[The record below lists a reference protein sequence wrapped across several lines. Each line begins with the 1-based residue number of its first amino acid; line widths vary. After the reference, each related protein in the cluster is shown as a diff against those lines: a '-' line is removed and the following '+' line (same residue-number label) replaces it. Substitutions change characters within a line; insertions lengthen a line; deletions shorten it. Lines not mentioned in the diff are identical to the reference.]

1 MNRRDF
7 IKCGTILA
15 GVGGACYL
23 CGCGKKIFIK
33 DTSEMINP
41 LNDIRPCKIPFT
53 HIEIQGDGDA
63 YSCCPDFLKE
73 RKSLGNITNK
83 SLEEIWNGK
92 NIEDL
97 RQRLLNGDYSLCR
110 RDICGMYSPCSKEE
124 IPSYYKS
131 GAEEILISYD
141 YECNYNCITCRD
153 EIKINNTEEMD
164 LYENVFLPKIL
175 KFAENVN
182 YVNLLGSGEP
192 FYSRHTRHL
201 IQELINKYPDIRFKI
216 MTNGVFMDEKNINE
230 LGIAY
235 NIDGISVSLD
245 CVKSETYE
253 KIFRADNFNTVLK
266 NIKHMAKWK
275 KEGKIGWMVINFVI
289 HSLNYKEMVDFA
301 KLAQKLDVIAFFSVY
316 RPWLS
321 SKMCERYDEVAV
333 FEPENE
339 HYEEFVKILQNP
351 VFKDKKHC
359 HIENRLY
366 NLVFS

>member
-1 MNRRDF
+1 M
-7 IKCGTILA
+7 
-15 GVGGACYL
+15 
-23 CGCGKKIFIK
+23 
-33 DTSEMINP
+33 
-41 LNDIRPCKIPFT
+41 
-53 HIEIQGDGDA
+53 
-63 YSCCPDFLKE
+63 
-73 RKSLGNITNK
+73 
-83 SLEEIWNGK
+83 
-92 NIEDL
+92 
-97 RQRLLNGDYSLCR
+97 
-110 RDICGMYSPCSKEE
+110 
-124 IPSYYKS
+124 
-131 GAEEILISYD
+131 
-141 YECNYNCITCRD
+141 D
-153 EIKINNTEEMD
+153 EWH
-164 LYENVFLPKIL
+164 VFLPKIL